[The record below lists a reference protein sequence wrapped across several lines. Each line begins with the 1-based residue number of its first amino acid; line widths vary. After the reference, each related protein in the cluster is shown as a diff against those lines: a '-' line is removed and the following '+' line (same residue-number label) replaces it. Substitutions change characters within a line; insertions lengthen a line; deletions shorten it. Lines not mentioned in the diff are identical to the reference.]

1 MEGQGKPAAGGESM
15 DALKRR
21 IRQLEMEL
29 EEALKENRQLMA
41 ELEKLRN
48 QGGDGGAYKSRT
60 AATRTVHSEA
70 QTDPVRMEKGGP
82 GGGPGGV
89 VYRDGESLDSKG
101 RPIRRG
107 KDGEELDEHG
117 RPRRRDGDERM
128 SPSKEKAYREEEERA
143 KKEGRAPRHGEVDTS
158 ALEKEIAR
166 LKAENELLKMKLA
179 QMEKENAKLKDE
191 LAKALQMLADLEDE
205 LARLRAELDALRKR
219 IAELEAQLG
228 KKGG

>member
-89 VYRDGESLDSKG
+89 VC
-101 RPIRRG
+101 
-107 KDGEELDEHG
+107 
-117 RPRRRDGDERM
+117 RDGDERM